1 MKSNKKKAGFLSDLL
16 KEGVNQGK
24 PPAAHARQYKKT
36 QNANQ
41 VKQEGPQ
48 TQVSGGNLADKM
60 HAYLDQHAHALFSSL
75 GKLVDAPFTS
85 IMTIAVLAIA
95 ISLASGFYIV
105 VANLQQLTGSLEAS
119 NQISLFLKDEVS
131 DTSANKLADSIRQN
145 PSIQQVTVFTKE
157 QALQEF
163 EAHSGFGDALKA
175 LEKNPLPIVIQVVP
189 KNSLKDGV
197 ELENLHETLKRSVE
211 VDFAQ
216 MDMQWVKRLQS
227 FMEVARRG
235 GILLSSLLGVAVL
248 FIAGNTIRLELHNR
262 REEVVIAKLVGATN
276 AFIQR
281 PFLYG
286 GFWLGFLSGVA
297 SWFIVTVM
305 MLILRQP
312 VEKLSGLYD
321 GSFQLLF
328 LSYTE
333 TFALLAMSSLLS
345 MLGAWTVLCYQLQQL
360 KPE

>member
-1 MKSNKKKAGFLSDLL
+1 
-16 KEGVNQGK
+16 
-24 PPAAHARQYKKT
+24 
-36 QNANQ
+36 
-41 VKQEGPQ
+41 
-48 TQVSGGNLADKM
+48 
-60 HAYLDQHAHALFSSL
+60 
-75 GKLVDAPFTS
+75 
-85 IMTIAVLAIA
+85 MTIAVLAIA

-119 NQISLFLKDEVS
+119 NQISLFLREEVS
-131 DTSANKLADSIRQN
+131 NSSADKLADSIRQN
-145 PSIQQVTVFTKE
+145 PNVQQVTVITKE

-175 LEKNPLPIVIQVVP
+175 LEENPLPIVIHVVP
-189 KNSLKDGV
+189 KNTLQRSL
-197 ELENLHETLKRSVE
+197 ELANLHETLKQFVE

-216 MDMQWVKRLQS
+216 MDMEWVKRLQS

-235 GILLSSLLGVAVL
+235 GMLLSLLLGVAVL

-262 REEVVIAKLVGATN
+262 REEVVIAKLVGATH

-297 SWFIVTVM
+297 AWFIVTIM
-305 MLILRQP
+305 LLILRQP
-312 VEKLSGLYD
+312 IEKLSGLYD
-321 GSFQLLF
+321 GSFQLMF
-328 LSYTE
+328 LNYTE
-333 TFALLAMSSLLS
+333 TFTLLAISSLLCIV
-345 MLGAWTVLCYQLQQL
+345 GAWVVLCYQLQQL